1 MNDEQKFELD
11 DLICGMFDPEK
22 AGLLVVDV
30 QERLWPAIGDKDD
43 LLKRIIQAIEVTGQ
57 LGLPIL
63 VSEQYVKG
71 LGPTIAPVQEALN
84 KFNAYN
90 PIEKFSFSCFGEP
103 TFEEA
108 FDKSGI
114 ETLAIV
120 GIETHVCVMQT
131 ALDALDRDAEV
142 FFIAEATGSRNKK
155 HKKEALHRVRDAG
168 ALIGSVEMFG
178 FEAMRTAKH
187 PAFKKVQKVIL

>member
-1 MNDEQKFELD
+1 MNDEQIIDFS
-11 DLICGMFDPEK
+11 DLICGMFEPEK

-30 QERLWPAIGDKDD
+30 QERLWPSIPDQDD
-43 LLKRIIQAIEVTGQ
+43 LLKRITQAIAVTGH

-71 LGPTIAPVQEALN
+71 LGPTLAPVQEALAP
-84 KFNAYN
+84 FNAYN

-103 TFEEA
+103 AFAEA
-108 FDKSGI
+108 FEKTGI

-120 GIETHVCVMQT
+120 GIEAHVCVMQT
-131 ALDALDRDAEV
+131 ALDALDKDVEV
-142 FFIAEATGSRNKK
+142 FFMAEATGSRNKK
-155 HKKEALHRVRDAG
+155 HKKDAIHRVRDAG
-168 ALIGSVEMFG
+168 ALVGSVEMFG

-187 PAFKKVQKVIL
+187 PAFKNVQKAIM

>member
-1 MNDEQKFELD
+1 MNDEQIIDFS
-11 DLICGMFDPEK
+11 DLFCGMFDPEK

-30 QERLWPAIGDKDD
+30 QERLWPAIPDQDE
-43 LLKRIIQAIEVTGQ
+43 LLKRITQAIDVTGH

-71 LGPTIAPVQEALN
+71 LGPTLAPVQEALGP
-84 KFNAYN
+84 FNAYN

-103 TFEEA
+103 AFAEA
-108 FDKSGI
+108 FEKSGI

-120 GIETHVCVMQT
+120 GIEAHVCVMQT
-131 ALDALDRDAEV
+131 ALDALDKDVEV
-142 FFIAEATGSRNKK
+142 FFMAEATGSRNKK
-155 HKKEALHRVRDAG
+155 HKKEAVHRVRDAG
-168 ALIGSVEMFG
+168 ALVGSVEMFG

-187 PAFKKVQKVIL
+187 PAFKSVQKAIM

>member
-1 MNDEQKFELD
+1 MNEKQIFEFED
-11 DLICGMFDPEK
+11 ISCGMFDPKK

-30 QERLWPAIGDKDD
+30 QERLWPAMGEQDE
-43 LLKRIIQAIEVTGQ
+43 LLKRIIQAIEVCGH

-71 LGPTIAPVQEALN
+71 LGQTLAPVQEALN
-84 KFNAYN
+84 QFNAYN

-103 TFEEA
+103 KFEEA
-108 FDKSGI
+108 FKKSGI

-120 GIETHVCVMQT
+120 GIEAHVCVMQT
-131 ALDALDRDAEV
+131 ALDALDRDVEV
-142 FFIAEATGSRNKK
+142 FFIGEATGSRNKK
-155 HKKEALHRVRDAG
+155 HKKETLHRVRDAG
-168 ALIGSVEMFG
+168 ALVGSVEMFG

-187 PAFKKVQKVIL
+187 PGFKNVQKTIL

>member
-1 MNDEQKFELD
+1 MNGEQIIDFS
-11 DLICGMFDPEK
+11 DLVQGMFDPEK

-30 QERLWPAIGDKDD
+30 QERLWPAIPDQDD
-43 LLKRIIQAIEVTGQ
+43 LLKRITQAIAVTGH

-71 LGPTIAPVQEALN
+71 LGPTLAPVQEALAP
-84 KFNAYN
+84 FNAYN

-103 TFEEA
+103 AFAEA
-108 FDKSGI
+108 FEKSGI

-120 GIETHVCVMQT
+120 GIEAHVCVMQT
-131 ALDALDRDAEV
+131 ALDALDKDVEV
-142 FFIAEATGSRNKK
+142 FFMAEATGSRNKK
-155 HKKEALHRVRDAG
+155 HKKDAIHRVRDAG
-168 ALIGSVEMFG
+168 ALVGSVEMFG

-187 PAFKKVQKVIL
+187 PAFKNVQKAIM

>member
-1 MNDEQKFELD
+1 MNDEQMFNLD
-11 DLICGMFDPEK
+11 ELICGMFNPEK

-30 QERLWPAIGDKDD
+30 QEKLWPAIAGTDD
-43 LLKRIIQAIEVTGQ
+43 LLKRTIQAIEVTGH

-71 LGPTIAPVQEALN
+71 LGPTITPVQEALN

-103 TFEEA
+103 AFEEA
-108 FDKSGI
+108 FEKSEI
-114 ETLAIV
+114 ETLAII

-131 ALDALDRDAEV
+131 ALDALDRDVEV

-187 PAFKKVQKVIL
+187 PAFKNVQKAIL